1 MGRMAESSGS
11 NNNDKKMGRMAESS
25 GSNNNDK
32 KMGISGGFLALILTV
47 AFVGIMHYALTEYN
61 LYHQWYWL
69 GGALGA
75 TCGIFVVSFLMK
87 GAMAKSI
94 NGILFGAVCVCLM
107 LSYWFSTYR
116 ISVMA
121 DRTSALKAIDADPG
135 TALKKLF
142 ETTPRAVIVF
152 LGKRNPNAS
161 KLPKSG
167 KDAQLN
173 VDEIVKDFA
182 KLLEDHKKAG
192 KDKDNSDATVKN
204 GNITISSQEDADA
217 MTKAL
222 NKMRFTDL
230 FSQGTFQFEK
240 PLSDVLDEK
249 YGMSLDDFK
258 KKYAKAEIRKISK
271 V

>member
-87 GAMAKSI
+87 GAMSKSI

-135 TALKKLF
+135 TALKNCSKRLH
-142 ETTPRAVIVF
+142 EQLLCS
-152 LGKRNPNAS
+152 LGR
-161 KLPKSG
+161 
-167 KDAQLN
+167 
-173 VDEIVKDFA
+173 EI
-182 KLLEDHKKAG
+182 
-192 KDKDNSDATVKN
+192 
-204 GNITISSQEDADA
+204 Q
-217 MTKAL
+217 
-222 NKMRFTDL
+222 
-230 FSQGTFQFEK
+230 
-240 PLSDVLDEK
+240 
-249 YGMSLDDFK
+249 
-258 KKYAKAEIRKISK
+258 
-271 V
+271 

>member
-94 NGILFGAVCVCLM
+94 NGILFGAVCVCLF

-116 ISVMA
+116 ITVMA
-121 DRTSALKAIDADPG
+121 DRDDALQAIDSDPG
-135 TALKKLF
+135 TALKTMF
-142 ETTPRAVIVF
+142 EKSPRAVVVF
-152 LGKRNPNAS
+152 LGERNPQA
-161 KLPKSG
+161 KDLPKSG
-167 KDAQLN
+167 ADSKLDVDAW
-173 VDEIVKDFA
+173 VKDF
-182 KLLEDHKKAG
+182 E
-192 KDKDNSDATVKN
+192 
-204 GNITISSQEDADA
+204 
-217 MTKAL
+217 
-222 NKMRFTDL
+222 KMM
-230 FSQGTFQFEK
+230 K
-240 PLSDVLDEK
+240 
-249 YGMSLDDFK
+249 
-258 KKYAKAEIRKISK
+258 
-271 V
+271 